1 MLIPLLWNIA
11 LTFPPPP
18 PPCPCCL
25 HPTSQDVD
33 GNGYICA
40 KELSNLFQEVRCPMA
55 GYQIR
60 ELLQKLD
67 KDNDSRIDLEEF
79 KAVGNIN

>member
-1 MLIPLLWNIA
+1 
-11 LTFPPPP
+11 
-18 PPCPCCL
+18 
-25 HPTSQDVD
+25 
-33 GNGYICA
+33 
-40 KELSNLFQEVRCPMA
+40 MA

-60 ELLQKLD
+60 ELLHKLD